1 MKTVKTGILAL
12 AMATMT
18 GVAVAGPVSA
28 DLGVQA
34 SNARLQV
41 AINNS
46 VDNQALQELYTR
58 DAVIIPPSGQII
70 SSTSDYSSYLTNYLR
85 GRMADFEVKTVDLRT
100 VGDVTYQS
108 AVWMATVKSG
118 NGRDGEIGGD
128 MTNVLQRQPDGSW
141 KIKFQK
147 WN

>member
-70 SSTSDYSSYLTNYLR
+70 SSTSDYSSYLTHYLR

>member
-1 MKTVKTGILAL
+1 MKTVKTGIIALAL
-12 AMATMT
+12 AAAA
-18 GVAVAGPVSA
+18 GSVAAGPVTA
-28 DLGVQA
+28 NLGVQA

-41 AINNS
+41 AINNI
-46 VDNQALQELYTR
+46 VDNQTLQDLYTR

-85 GRMADFEVKTVDLRT
+85 GRIADFEVETVDLRT
-100 VGDVTYQS
+100 VGNVTYQS
-108 AVWMATVKSG
+108 AVWMATLKRG
-118 NGRDGEIGGD
+118 DGPGTEISGD

>member
-12 AMATMT
+12 ALATAAG
-18 GVAVAGPVSA
+18 GVAAGPVPA
-28 DLGVQA
+28 DLGIQA

-46 VDNQALQELYTR
+46 VDNQTLQELYTR

-70 SSTSDYSSYLTNYLR
+70 SNTSAYSSYLTNYLR
-85 GRMADFEVKTVDLRT
+85 GRMADFEVETVDLRT
-100 VGDVTYQS
+100 VGNVTYQS
-108 AVWMATVKSG
+108 AVWMATLKRG
-118 NGRDGEIGGD
+118 NGRDSEIGGD